1 MGRGVQVRLAG
12 PSGVAASRRVT
23 TGEGAACAE
32 RATIDVHVG
41 GFRYVCDASSG
52 GRRAG
57 PGEYTSHLLGE
68 VCRSMYRN

>member
-12 PSGVAASRRVT
+12 PSGAAASRRVT

-41 GFRYVCDASSG
+41 GFRYVCDASRVER
-52 GRRAG
+52 GRALAII
-57 PGEYTSHLLGE
+57 TSHL
-68 VCRSMYRN
+68 

>member
-41 GFRYVCDASSG
+41 GFRVRLRRSVALASI
-52 GRRAG
+52 
-57 PGEYTSHLLGE
+57 LVKLGKA
-68 VCRSMYRN
+68 M

>member
-12 PSGVAASRRVT
+12 PSGVVASRRVT

-41 GFRYVCDASSG
+41 GFRYVCDASSAEE
-52 GRRAG
+52 RA
-57 PGEYTSHLLGE
+57 GEYTSHLL
-68 VCRSMYRN
+68 